1 MLTIGK
7 SENDL
12 DALSDPY
19 CTVDATPA
27 WVMQR
32 VLAIHVN
39 QYFVL
44 QRFNNNP
51 IPSSQ

>member
-19 CTVDATPA
+19 CTVDAYSCLGNAAGASNPCKS
-27 WVMQR
+27 
-32 VLAIHVN
+32 VLC
-39 QYFVL
+39 
-44 QRFNNNP
+44 
-51 IPSSQ
+51 PSAVQQ